1 MELGQNMENIIGN
14 LLNISTEEIYGAE
27 IGFDNGLIT
36 CIKPVEGDF
45 NSLILPGFID
55 SHIHIESSML
65 CPSRFA
71 EAVVPH
77 GTCSVVA
84 DPHEIANVMGLEGI
98 RYMLKDAASVPLKMF
113 LTAPSCVPAT
123 SFETSG
129 AKISKDEIKELLKIP
144 EIVALGEMMN
154 FPGVINEDVEVIEK
168 IEAAKKYNKPIDGH
182 APLLSGKDL
191 CKYIMAGISTDHECT
206 SKAEAEEKKRLGMKI
221 MLREG
226 SSAKNLEELADAG
239 GEFLVSDDKHPED
252 LINGHVD
259 EMLRKAVEYG
269 IDGIDAIKMVTL
281 NPAEHYKLETGNI
294 MPGKAAD
301 FVIVDDL
308 DNLKVKKVLI
318 NGKLVAKNGKAL
330 FKVNPIK
337 LPNTF
342 QLKPKKPADF
352 NIAAN
357 GSHAKVRAIEVDED
371 QLITKEKS
379 VDLKIIDGFLE
390 ADLTQDVIKIAVVER
405 YGHERINNGFLK
417 GFGMKYGAIAS
428 SVAHDSHNIIAV
440 GTNNHDMSKAVNIV
454 LKNKGGLSV
463 VFKNN
468 VKYLELPI
476 AGLMSTNP
484 LEKVA
489 NNLRELHKTV
499 DDLGVKIPSP
509 FMTMSFLALLVIPSL
524 KISDKGLFDVN
535 KFKFVDLIEN
545 GYDQ

>member
-1 MELGQNMENIIGN
+1 MENITGN
-14 LLNISTEEIYGAE
+14 LINISTEEIYSAE
-27 IGFDNGLIT
+27 ISFDNGLIT
-36 CIKPVEGDF
+36 CIKPVKGDF
-45 NSLILPGFID
+45 NRLILPGFID

-71 EAVVPH
+71 EAAVPH
-77 GTCSVVA
+77 GTCSVVS

-98 RYMLKDAASVPLKMF
+98 KYMLKDAESVPFKMF

-123 SFETSG
+123 FFETSG
-129 AKISKDEIKELLKIP
+129 AKISKDEIKQLLKNP

-154 FPGVINEDVEVIEK
+154 FPRVINEDVEVMGK
-168 IEAAKKYNKPIDGH
+168 IEEAKKYNKPVDGH

-206 SKAEAEEKKRLGMKI
+206 SKDEAEEKKRLGMKI

-226 SSAKNLEELADAG
+226 SSAKNLEELADVG
-239 GEFLVSDDKHPED
+239 GDFIVSDDKHPED

-308 DNLKVKKVLI
+308 DNLNVNKVLI
-318 NGKLVAKNGKAL
+318 NGELVAKNGKAL
-330 FKVNPIK
+330 FKVNPVK
-337 LPNTF
+337 LPNSF
-342 QLKPKKPADF
+342 QLKPKKPSDF
-352 NIAAN
+352 NITAN
-357 GSHAKVRAIEVDED
+357 GSYAKVRAIEVVED
-371 QLITKEKS
+371 QLITEEKS

-390 ADLTQDVIKIAVVER
+390 ADLAQDVIKIAVVER
-405 YGHERINNGFLK
+405 YGHERVNNGFLK
-417 GFGMKYGAIAS
+417 GFGLKNGAIAS

-440 GTNNHDMSKAVNIV
+440 GTNNEDMSQAVNTV

-463 VFKNN
+463 VFNN
-468 VKYLELPI
+468 DVKYLKLPI

-499 DDLGVKIPSP
+499 QDLGVKIPSP

-545 GYDQ
+545 EYD

>member
-1 MELGQNMENIIGN
+1 MENITGN
-14 LLNISTEEIYGAE
+14 LINISTEEIYSAE
-27 IGFDNGLIT
+27 ISFDNGLIT
-36 CIKPVEGDF
+36 CIKPVKGDF
-45 NSLILPGFID
+45 NRLILPGFID

-71 EAVVPH
+71 EAAVPH
-77 GTCSVVA
+77 GTCSVVS

-98 RYMLKDAASVPLKMF
+98 KYMLKDAESVPLKMF

-123 SFETSG
+123 FFETSG
-129 AKISKDEIKELLKIP
+129 AKISKDEIKQLLKNP

-154 FPGVINEDVEVIEK
+154 FPRVINEDVEVMGK
-168 IEAAKKYNKPIDGH
+168 IEEAKKYNKPVDGH

-206 SKAEAEEKKRLGMKI
+206 SKDEAEEKKRLGMKI

-226 SSAKNLEELADAG
+226 SSAKNLEELADVG
-239 GEFLVSDDKHPED
+239 GDFIVSDDKHPED

-308 DNLKVKKVLI
+308 DNLNVNKVLI
-318 NGKLVAKNGKAL
+318 NGELVAKNGKAL
-330 FKVNPIK
+330 FKVNPVK
-337 LPNTF
+337 LPNSF
-342 QLKPKKPADF
+342 QLKPKKPSDF
-352 NIAAN
+352 NITAN
-357 GSHAKVRAIEVDED
+357 GSYAKVRAIEVVED
-371 QLITKEKS
+371 QLITEEKS

-390 ADLTQDVIKIAVVER
+390 ADLAQDVIKIAVVER
-405 YGHERINNGFLK
+405 YGHERVNNGFLK
-417 GFGMKYGAIAS
+417 GFGLKNGAIAS

-440 GTNNHDMSKAVNIV
+440 GTNNEDMSQAVNTV

-463 VFKNN
+463 VFNN
-468 VKYLELPI
+468 DVKYLKLPI

-499 DDLGVKIPSP
+499 QDLGVKIPSP

-545 GYDQ
+545 EYD